1 MLASLATIPDQ
12 LQEANAED
20 TAEDNTGNAAAQ
32 GNTGLAGA
40 GTIGPVPTT
49 DPVVTGLLTTQNT
62 TLNDIKRSM
71 QQMVTNTQN

>member
-1 MLASLATIPDQ
+1 MLSSLATIPDE
-12 LQEANAED
+12 LQAANAENTGAS
-20 TAEDNTGNAAAQ
+20 TAEGTTG
-32 GNTGLAGA
+32 TLAGS